1 MQFRAMVQASFTIN
15 PLQTCM
21 LHRLNPF
28 SPNIDQHQFSPNDI
42 HMLPREM
49 VMGVNKMIT
58 KGKML

>member
-1 MQFRAMVQASFTIN
+1 MILCNLGQWCKQVSQSIHYRLN
-15 PLQTCM
+15 
-21 LHRLNPF
+21 LNPF

-49 VMGVNKMIT
+49 VMRVNKMIT